1 MTNRH
6 RWWLPA
12 EMARGWP
19 RTILS
24 FAGRNADEHGGERG
38 SSTERRPAKALF
50 QTGVRAKR
58 GIHDTWGQDYAP
70 GLDGQR
76 FLINRRAGDGM
87 TEPVNI
93 ISPWVP

>member
-1 MTNRH
+1 MSGDRQLN
-6 RWWLPA
+6 
-12 EMARGWP
+12 
-19 RTILS
+19 
-24 FAGRNADEHGGERG
+24 AGA
-38 SSTERRPAKALF
+38 PQALF